1 MNVGAAI
8 RRLRLQN
15 NMEQKELAKLLNI
28 SNKTVSSWEHN
39 RTEPKMEMIEKMCE
53 IFHCKKSAFF
63 EESIVFES
71 NVDVIYE
78 GENLGQII
86 IEVPKEKA
94 QLFTKLNDRAKKLSD
109 ADLKKILGIINAFSE
124 SDSDQKGGN
133 Q

>member
-8 RRLRLQN
+8 RRLRLLN
-15 NMEQKELAKLLNI
+15 NMEQKDLAKLLNI

-63 EESIVFES
+63 EESHFLETDI
-71 NVDVIYE
+71 DVIYNNE
-78 GENLGQII
+78 DLGQIV
-86 IEVPKEKA
+86 IEVPKEKE
-94 QLFTKLNDRAKKLSD
+94 QLFTKINDRAMKLSD

-124 SDSDQKGGN
+124 SDPDQRGN
-133 Q
+133 